1 MEIAL
6 KLGPEKQDG
15 GGGEWGAGTTAHA
28 ELA

>member
-15 GGGEWGAGTTAHA
+15 GGEWGAGTTAHA